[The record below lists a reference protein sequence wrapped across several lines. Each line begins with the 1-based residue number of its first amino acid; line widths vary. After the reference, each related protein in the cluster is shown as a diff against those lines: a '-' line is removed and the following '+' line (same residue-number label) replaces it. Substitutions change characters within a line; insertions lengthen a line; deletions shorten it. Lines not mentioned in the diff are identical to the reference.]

1 MPNRLLSKLDLIL
14 LRLYNIDMIRLDG
27 DHMSYSI
34 LDIQVKLKQLGYDP
48 GPIDGELG
56 PLTSKAIRS
65 YKKAQGLPDTDIIG
79 PLTIASLFDL
89 TAPSIPA
96 IKSNKAKEP
105 IWMQVAKNYLGIE
118 EISGYK
124 NNPIILGWWKRLG
137 LPFDDD
143 ETPWCAGF
151 VGGCLEECGI
161 KSTRSGLA
169 LSYSNFGIRLS
180 GPCIGAIATMKRTGG
195 GHVAF
200 VAGKDKRGNLML
212 LGGNQS
218 NAVNIKPF
226 DVSRITAYTW
236 PMGVPRP
243 DNVGIKYLPIIKSD
257 GIVSTNEA

>member
-1 MPNRLLSKLDLIL
+1 
-14 LRLYNIDMIRLDG
+14 
-27 DHMSYSI
+27 MSYSI
-34 LDIQVKLKQLGYDP
+34 LDVQVKLKQLGYDP
-48 GPIDGELG
+48 GPIDGVLG
-56 PLTSKAIRS
+56 PLTSKAIR
-65 YKKAQGLPDTDIIG
+65 KFKTNKMLPDTDIIG
-79 PLTIASLFDL
+79 PLTIAALFDKQL
-89 TAPSIPA
+89 IPMVA
-96 IKSNKAKEP
+96 VQSNTLSEP
-105 IWMQVAKNYLGIE
+105 IWMQIAKNYLGTE
-118 EISGYK
+118 EIPGYN

-169 LSYSNFGIRLS
+169 LSYSNFGIRLF